1 MSGKKKQKK
10 KQATSR
16 RTAKQTAQKPKTQT
30 SKASSK
36 QEPKQSSRAS
46 SKQEPKRTSRSS
58 SKPNTPKTSNNQT
71 SKADNKTTSKQDTKQ
86 SSKASSK
93 PNTPKTSNNQ
103 TSKANNK
110 TTSKQEAKQE
120 TKQEKQSDKDK
131 SAEQVEETKQA
142 SADIEVVIKKHND
155 SNNGHPHVILEDFEG
170 DKHVSVGLTT
180 RKYKGTNSS
189 RKNYRL
195 EKDPLDE
202 VEESY
207 MRRQGTVDYQKNYF
221 EPRKG
226 KLTKK
231 DYERALL
238 YGQKAKEKYIK
249 KQQEKKKT

>member
-1 MSGKKKQKK
+1 MGGKKKQKK

-30 SKASSK
+30 SRASSK
-36 QEPKQSSRAS
+36 QEPKQ
-46 SKQEPKRTSRSS
+46 TSR
-58 SKPNTPKTSNNQT
+58 
-71 SKADNKTTSKQDTKQ
+71 
-86 SSKASSK
+86 ASSK
-93 PNTPKTSNNQ
+93 PNTPKTSDNQ

-110 TTSKQEAKQE
+110 ASSKQESKQE

-195 EKDPLDE
+195 EKDPFGKLE
-202 VEESY
+202 NSY
-207 MRRQGTVDYQKNYF
+207 MRRQGTVDYMTNYQD
-221 EPRKG
+221 PQKG

-231 DYERALL
+231 DYEQALL

>member
-1 MSGKKKQKK
+1 MSGKKKK

-16 RTAKQTAQKPKTQT
+16 RTAKQTAQK
-30 SKASSK
+30 SKNNR
-36 QEPKQSSRAS
+36 QPTKQSSRAS
-46 SKQEPKRTSRSS
+46 SKQEPKQTSRAS
-58 SKPNTPKTSNNQT
+58 SKQEPKQT
-71 SKADNKTTSKQDTKQ
+71 SR
-86 SSKASSK
+86 ASAK

-110 TTSKQEAKQE
+110 ATSKQEPKQETKQTTKQESKQE

-180 RKYKGTNSS
+180 RKQKGANSS

>member
-1 MSGKKKQKK
+1 MGGKKKQKKK

-16 RTAKQTAQKPKTQT
+16 RTPKQTEQK
-30 SKASSK
+30 SK
-36 QEPKQSSRAS
+36 
-46 SKQEPKRTSRSS
+46 
-58 SKPNTPKTSNNQT
+58 NNRQP
-71 SKADNKTTSKQDTKQ
+71 TKQ
-86 SSKASSK
+86 SSK
-93 PNTPKTSNNQ
+93 
-103 TSKANNK
+103 
-110 TTSKQEAKQE
+110 QESKQE

-142 SADIEVVIKKHND
+142 SADIEVVIKKHDD

-180 RKYKGTNSS
+180 RKQKGANSAGN
-189 RKNYRL
+189 NYRL

-238 YGQKAKEKYIK
+238 YGQRAKEKCIK

>member
-1 MSGKKKQKK
+1 MGKKQKKK

-16 RTAKQTAQKPKTQT
+16 RTAKQS
-30 SKASSK
+30 SKA
-36 QEPKQSSRAS
+36 
-46 SKQEPKRTSRSS
+46 
-58 SKPNTPKTSNNQT
+58 NTPKASNNQT
-71 SKADNKTTSKQDTKQ
+71 SKADNKTTS
-86 SSKASSK
+86 
-93 PNTPKTSNNQ
+93 
-103 TSKANNK
+103 
-110 TTSKQEAKQE
+110 
-120 TKQEKQSDKDK
+120 KQSDKDK

-180 RKYKGTNSS
+180 RKLKGKNATNYK
-189 RKNYRL
+189 L
-195 EKDPLDE
+195 EKDPLGE

-238 YGQKAKEKYIK
+238 YGQRAKEKYLK

>member
-16 RTAKQTAQKPKTQT
+16 RAAKQTAQKPKTQT
-30 SKASSK
+30 S
-36 QEPKQSSRAS
+36 R
-46 SKQEPKRTSRSS
+46 
-58 SKPNTPKTSNNQT
+58 
-71 SKADNKTTSKQDTKQ
+71 
-86 SSKASSK
+86 ASSK

-103 TSKANNK
+103 TSKATPRQPTKQDTKQSSRASSKPNTPKTSNNQSSKANNK
-110 TTSKQEAKQE
+110 TTSKQEAKQ
-120 TKQEKQSDKDK
+120 TSRASSKQ
-131 SAEQVEETKQA
+131 
-142 SADIEVVIKKHND
+142 DISVVIKKHND
-155 SNNGHPHVILEDFEG
+155 SNNGHPHVILEDFE

-195 EKDPLDE
+195 EKDPFGKLE
-202 VEESY
+202 NSY
-207 MRRQGTVDYQKNYF
+207 MRRQGIVDYKTNYQN
-221 EPRKG
+221 PRKG

-231 DYERALL
+231 DYEQALL

>member
-30 SKASSK
+30 SRSSSKANTPKTSNNQTSKATPRQPLKQTSK

-46 SKQEPKRTSRSS
+46 SKQ
-58 SKPNTPKTSNNQT
+58 
-71 SKADNKTTSKQDTKQ
+71 
-86 SSKASSK
+86 
-93 PNTPKTSNNQ
+93 
-103 TSKANNK
+103 
-110 TTSKQEAKQE
+110 
-120 TKQEKQSDKDK
+120 
-131 SAEQVEETKQA
+131 
-142 SADIEVVIKKHND
+142 DISVVIKKHND
-155 SNNGHPHVILEDFEG
+155 SNNGHPHVILEDFE

-195 EKDPLDE
+195 EKDPFGKLE
-202 VEESY
+202 NSY
-207 MRRQGTVDYQKNYF
+207 MRRQGIVDYKTNYQN
-221 EPRKG
+221 PRKG

-231 DYERALL
+231 DYEQALL

>member
-16 RTAKQTAQKPKTQT
+16 RTPKQTAQKSKNNKTSSKQEPKQTSRASSKQEPKQSSKASSKQEPKQSSKASSKPNTPKASNNQSSKANNKTTSKQEPKRT

-46 SKQEPKRTSRSS
+46 SKQ
-58 SKPNTPKTSNNQT
+58 
-71 SKADNKTTSKQDTKQ
+71 
-86 SSKASSK
+86 
-93 PNTPKTSNNQ
+93 
-103 TSKANNK
+103 
-110 TTSKQEAKQE
+110 
-120 TKQEKQSDKDK
+120 
-131 SAEQVEETKQA
+131 
-142 SADIEVVIKKHND
+142 DISVVIKKHND
-155 SNNGHPHVILEDFEG
+155 SNNGHPHVILEDFE

-195 EKDPLDE
+195 EKDPFGKLE
-202 VEESY
+202 NSY
-207 MRRQGTVDYQKNYF
+207 MRRQGIVDYKTNYQN
-221 EPRKG
+221 PRKG

-231 DYERALL
+231 DYEQALL

>member
-1 MSGKKKQKK
+1 MSGKKKK

-16 RTAKQTAQKPKTQT
+16 RTAKQTAQKSKNNRQPTKQSSSSKQEPKQSSKASSKQEPKQS

-46 SKQEPKRTSRSS
+46 SKQ
-58 SKPNTPKTSNNQT
+58 
-71 SKADNKTTSKQDTKQ
+71 
-86 SSKASSK
+86 
-93 PNTPKTSNNQ
+93 
-103 TSKANNK
+103 
-110 TTSKQEAKQE
+110 
-120 TKQEKQSDKDK
+120 
-131 SAEQVEETKQA
+131 
-142 SADIEVVIKKHND
+142 DISVVIKKHND
-155 SNNGHPHVILEDFEG
+155 SNNGHPHVILEDFE

-195 EKDPLDE
+195 EKDPLGKLE
-202 VEESY
+202 NSY
-207 MRRQGTVDYQKNYF
+207 MRRKGIVDYKTNYQN
-221 EPRKG
+221 PRKG

-231 DYERALL
+231 DYEQALL

>member
-16 RTAKQTAQKPKTQT
+16 RTVKQTAQKPKNNRQPTKQSSSSKASSKQEPKQSSKASSKPNTPKASNNQSSKANNKTTSKQEPKRT

-46 SKQEPKRTSRSS
+46 SKQ
-58 SKPNTPKTSNNQT
+58 
-71 SKADNKTTSKQDTKQ
+71 
-86 SSKASSK
+86 
-93 PNTPKTSNNQ
+93 
-103 TSKANNK
+103 
-110 TTSKQEAKQE
+110 
-120 TKQEKQSDKDK
+120 
-131 SAEQVEETKQA
+131 
-142 SADIEVVIKKHND
+142 DISVVIKKHND
-155 SNNGHPHVILEDFEG
+155 SNNGHPHVILEDFE

>member
-1 MSGKKKQKK
+1 MGKKQKKK

-16 RTAKQTAQKPKTQT
+16 RTAKQTAQKPKNNRQPT
-30 SKASSK
+30 
-36 QEPKQSSRAS
+36 KQSSRAS
-46 SKQEPKRTSRSS
+46 AKQEPKR
-58 SKPNTPKTSNNQT
+58 
-71 SKADNKTTSKQDTKQ
+71 
-86 SSKASSK
+86 
-93 PNTPKTSNNQ
+93 

-110 TTSKQEAKQE
+110 TTSKQEAKQSLKQDTKQE

-180 RKYKGTNSS
+180 RKQKGANSAGN
-189 RKNYRL
+189 NYRL

-238 YGQKAKEKYIK
+238 YGQRAKEKYIK